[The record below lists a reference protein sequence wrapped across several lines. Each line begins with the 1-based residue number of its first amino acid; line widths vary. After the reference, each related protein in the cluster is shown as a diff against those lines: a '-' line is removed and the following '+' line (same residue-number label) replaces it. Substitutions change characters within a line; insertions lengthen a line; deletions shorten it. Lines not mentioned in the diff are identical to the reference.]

1 MKQYL
6 VVGLGRFGLSIAKTL
21 YENGENVL
29 VMDSEEDLVQEA
41 INNNII
47 ENGVTAD
54 ATDPV
59 VLRNLG
65 INNFDVAF
73 VCIGTSIEDSTLVTL
88 TLKELGIP
96 KVIAKAM
103 TEPHGRVLSKVGANE
118 VIYPEVYM
126 GKRVALKE
134 IEPNIVEHM
143 KFTDNYILVEIKAPS
158 KFVNKTLLE
167 LELRKNYKANIIAI
181 KRENG
186 EMEITPMGDSVIKK
200 GDTLIVIT
208 DTKTSKELEA
218 LN

>member
-1 MKQYL
+1 MKQYV

-29 VMDSEEDLVQEA
+29 VIDNDEDIIQEA
-41 INNNII
+41 VNSSII
-47 ENGVTAD
+47 ENAITAD

-59 VLRNLG
+59 VLKNLG

-73 VCIGTSIEDSTLVTL
+73 VCIGSNIQDSILVTL

-96 KVIAKAM
+96 RVLAKAM
-103 TEPHGRVLSKVGANE
+103 TEAHGRVLSKIGADE

-126 GKRVALKE
+126 GNRIAMKE

-143 KFTDNYILVEIKAPS
+143 KFTDNYILVEIKAPVS
-158 KFVNKTLLE
+158 FFGKNLE
-167 LELRKNYKANIIAI
+167 KLALRKNYKVNIIAI
-181 KRENG
+181 KKENG
-186 EMEITPMGDSVIKK
+186 EMEITPMGDTVIEK
-200 GDTLIVIT
+200 GDTMIVIT
-208 DTKTSKELEA
+208 DTKTSKELEE

>member
-1 MKQYL
+1 MKQYV

-29 VMDSEEDLVQEA
+29 VIDNDEDIIQEA
-41 INNNII
+41 VNSSII
-47 ENGVTAD
+47 ENAITAD

-59 VLRNLG
+59 VLKNLG

-73 VCIGTSIEDSTLVTL
+73 VCIGSNIQDSILVTL

-96 KVIAKAM
+96 RVLAKAM
-103 TEPHGRVLSKVGANE
+103 TEAHGRVLSKIGADE

-126 GKRVALKE
+126 GNRIAMKE

-143 KFTDNYILVEIKAPS
+143 KFTDNYILVEIKAPIS
-158 KFVNKTLLE
+158 FFGKNIEK
-167 LELRKNYKANIIAI
+167 LELRKNYKVNIIAI
-181 KRENG
+181 KKENG
-186 EMEITPMGDSVIKK
+186 EMEITPMGDTVIEK
-200 GDTLIVIT
+200 GDTMIVIT
-208 DTKTSKELEA
+208 DTKTSKELEE

>member
-21 YENGENVL
+21 YENGESVL
-29 VMDSEEDLVQEA
+29 VMDSEEELVQEA

-59 VLRNLG
+59 VLKNLG

-103 TEPHGRVLSKVGANE
+103 TEPHGRVLAKVGADE

-143 KFTDNYILVEIKAPS
+143 KFTDNYILVEIKAPA
-158 KFVNKTLLE
+158 KFANKTLLE

-186 EMEITPMGDSVIKK
+186 EMEIAPMGDSVIKK

-208 DTKTSKELEA
+208 DTQTSKKLEA

>member
-1 MKQYL
+1 MKQYV

-29 VMDSEEDLVQEA
+29 VIDNDEDIIQEA
-41 INNNII
+41 VNSSII
-47 ENGVTAD
+47 ENAITAD

-59 VLRNLG
+59 VLKNLG

-73 VCIGTSIEDSTLVTL
+73 VCIGSNIQDSILVTL

-96 KVIAKAM
+96 RVLAKAM
-103 TEPHGRVLSKVGANE
+103 TEAHGRVLSKIGADE

-126 GKRVALKE
+126 GNRIAMKE

-143 KFTDNYILVEIKAPS
+143 KFTDNYILVEIKAPIS
-158 KFVNKTLLE
+158 FFGKNIEKLA
-167 LELRKNYKANIIAI
+167 LRKNYKVNIIAI
-181 KRENG
+181 KKENG
-186 EMEITPMGDSVIKK
+186 EMEITPMGDTVIEK
-200 GDTLIVIT
+200 GDTMIVIT
-208 DTKTSKELEA
+208 DTKTSKELEE

>member
-1 MKQYL
+1 MRQYL

-21 YENGENVL
+21 YENGESVL
-29 VMDSEEDLVQEA
+29 VMDSEEELVQEA

-59 VLRNLG
+59 VLKNLG

-103 TEPHGRVLSKVGANE
+103 TEPHGRVLAKVGADE

-143 KFTDNYILVEIKAPS
+143 KFTDNYILVEIKAPP

-208 DTKTSKELEA
+208 DTQTSKKLEA

>member
-1 MKQYL
+1 MRQYL

-21 YENGENVL
+21 YENGESVL
-29 VMDSEEDLVQEA
+29 VMDSEEELVQEA

-59 VLRNLG
+59 VLKNLG

-103 TEPHGRVLSKVGANE
+103 TEPHGRVLAKVGADE

-143 KFTDNYILVEIKAPS
+143 KFTDNYILVEIKAPA
-158 KFVNKTLLE
+158 KFANKTLLE

-208 DTKTSKELEA
+208 DTQTSKKLEA